1 MALTLFLHHFC
12 DESWAFWRWGLFIL
26 NRHSLGRSMWCFDK
40 CFGHSKCEI
49 YRARFVKYF
58 NFYHF
63 KPSNKL
69 LWAICFCFSPFFI
82 LHTFPPLFSFHLL
95 SASFPSSLLLWISY
109 ITSPLIFSHFW
120 RWRILV
126 FFTQEKYLVNE
137 YSNVI
142 PNSNA
147 SFYRDLCSWQFIH
160 FLLLAED
167 PTQILLYWK
176 TI

>member
-1 MALTLFLHHFC
+1 MALTIFLHHFC
-12 DESWAFWRWGLFIL
+12 DEPWAFWRWGLFIL

-58 NFYHF
+58 NFIILSQVTNYYEQYAF
-63 KPSNKL
+63 VSLPSSFFTLFL
-69 LWAICFCFSPFFI
+69 L
-82 LHTFPPLFSFHLL
+82 SFHLL
-95 SASFPSSLLLWISY
+95 SASFPSSLPLWIGC
-109 ITSPLIFSHFW
+109 ITSPLIFWHFW

-147 SFYRDLCSWQFIH
+147 SFYM
-160 FLLLAED
+160 
-167 PTQILLYWK
+167 
-176 TI
+176 